1 MRHPGPLIVIL
12 LLMSL
17 SGCQSDAAK
26 EKRKMKNLFTWVT
39 TMTTCPTLSK
49 DQYLVLDPELQA
61 LYDQAVALSR
71 ADGIVDQAAI
81 AALYKAAA
89 EKGHWPSMH
98 NLAVHYYEGNG
109 IEESEEKALYWWRQ
123 IEALDI
129 PDGYTHMARV
139 YRLGIGVK
147 PDTGKALEYMGK
159 AARLGDPDAQFMV
172 GKYLYDPLKRKPDA
186 YKMLACAVEQGH
198 REAAFEL
205 ALNYDVDK
213 DFEKAYQLYRK
224 GAMLGSKS
232 CINALRRAYA
242 HQPKHQTFGLNKDID
257 RAICLR
263 KLVKELREN
272 PDLTFPDLD
281 TRCPANVEQP
291 PGRD

>member
-205 ALNYDVDK
+205 ALHYKVDE